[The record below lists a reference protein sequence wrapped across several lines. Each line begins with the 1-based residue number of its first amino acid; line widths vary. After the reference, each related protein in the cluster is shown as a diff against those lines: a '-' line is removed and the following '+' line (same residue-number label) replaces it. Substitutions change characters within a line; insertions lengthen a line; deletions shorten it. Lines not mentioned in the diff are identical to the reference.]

1 MAVTIKDIAA
11 AVGVS
16 RGTVD
21 RVINHRGGVSEEV
34 AARVEQ
40 AVEEMG
46 YFPNRAGRILAA
58 RKKPVTIGCLLPSD
72 KITFFHDVI
81 RGFFR
86 AERELSDF
94 GVSLRLKE
102 VRGYDPEIH
111 LAALRELLAENVS
124 ALCVATIETPEIT
137 ALLNQTAAE
146 GVPVAAINIDLPH
159 VNRLFYIGSNYLA
172 GGRTAG
178 GLLSLMAKG
187 PVSLFVVAGSSNIHS
202 HHLPDRGIRSG
213 DEGEGNGLHSG
224 GCPRLTQDDSE
235 VAYEA
240 TKRVLQEHPEINYI
254 YITTSGSAPGV
265 CRALE
270 ELERKKRVTV
280 IAFDDNKENKRL
292 MKEGS
297 IDVLLCQESFRQG
310 YDAINHL
317 FYYLVDGTVPKAEY
331 FTHTVIKIGENL

>member
-1 MAVTIKDIAA
+1 M
-11 AVGVS
+11 
-16 RGTVD
+16 
-21 RVINHRGGVSEEV
+21 
-34 AARVEQ
+34 
-40 AVEEMG
+40 
-46 YFPNRAGRILAA
+46 
-58 RKKPVTIGCLLPSD
+58 
-72 KITFFHDVI
+72 
-81 RGFFR
+81 
-86 AERELSDF
+86 
-94 GVSLRLKE
+94 
-102 VRGYDPEIH
+102 
-111 LAALRELLAENVS
+111 
-124 ALCVATIETPEIT
+124 
-137 ALLNQTAAE
+137 
-146 GVPVAAINIDLPH
+146 
-159 VNRLFYIGSNYLA
+159 
-172 GGRTAG
+172 
-178 GLLSLMAKG
+178 
-187 PVSLFVVAGSSNIHS
+187 SLFVVAGSSNIHS
-202 HHLPDRGIRSG
+202 HHLRI
-213 DEGEGNGLHSG
+213 EGFAQVMKEKETAYTLVDVQV
-224 GCPRLTQDDSE
+224 TQDDSE

>member
-46 YFPNRAGRILAA
+46 YLPNRAGRILAA

-137 ALLNQTAAE
+137 ALLNQTAAK

-202 HHLPDRGIRSG
+202 HHLRI
-213 DEGEGNGLHSG
+213 EGFAQVMKEKETAYTLVDVQA
-224 GCPRLTQDDSE
+224 TQDDSE

>member
-172 GGRTAG
+172 SGRTAG
-178 GLLSLMAKG
+178 GLLSLMAK
-187 PVSLFVVAGSSNIHS
+187 AGEPFCGGGLQQYSQPPS
-202 HHLPDRGIRSG
+202 PDRGIRSG

-224 GCPRLTQDDSE
+224 GCPGD
-235 VAYEA
+235 
-240 TKRVLQEHPEINYI
+240 
-254 YITTSGSAPGV
+254 PG
-265 CRALE
+265 
-270 ELERKKRVTV
+270 
-280 IAFDDNKENKRL
+280 
-292 MKEGS
+292 
-297 IDVLLCQESFRQG
+297 
-310 YDAINHL
+310 
-317 FYYLVDGTVPKAEY
+317 
-331 FTHTVIKIGENL
+331 

>member
-202 HHLPDRGIRSG
+202 HHLRI
-213 DEGEGNGLHSG
+213 EGFAQVMKEKETAYTLVDVQV
-224 GCPRLTQDDSE
+224 TQDDSE

-240 TKRVLQEHPEINYI
+240 TKRVLQGA
-254 YITTSGSAPGV
+254 SGDQLYLYHHLRQRSRCMQSAGGV
-265 CRALE
+265 G
-270 ELERKKRVTV
+270 
-280 IAFDDNKENKRL
+280 KEKTGDCYRL
-292 MKEGS
+292 R
-297 IDVLLCQESFRQG
+297 RQ
-310 YDAINHL
+310 
-317 FYYLVDGTVPKAEY
+317 
-331 FTHTVIKIGENL
+331 

>member
-146 GVPVAAINIDLPH
+146 GVPAAEP
-159 VNRLFYIGSNYLA
+159 
-172 GGRTAG
+172 
-178 GLLSLMAKG
+178 
-187 PVSLFVVAGSSNIHS
+187 
-202 HHLPDRGIRSG
+202 RGA
-213 DEGEGNGLHSG
+213 
-224 GCPRLTQDDSE
+224 CFP
-235 VAYEA
+235 
-240 TKRVLQEHPEINYI
+240 
-254 YITTSGSAPGV
+254 
-265 CRALE
+265 
-270 ELERKKRVTV
+270 
-280 IAFDDNKENKRL
+280 
-292 MKEGS
+292 
-297 IDVLLCQESFRQG
+297 
-310 YDAINHL
+310 
-317 FYYLVDGTVPKAEY
+317 
-331 FTHTVIKIGENL
+331 

>member
-34 AARVEQ
+34 AAKVEQ
-40 AVEEMG
+40 AVENMG
-46 YFPNRAGRILAA
+46 YLPNRAGRILAA

-81 RGFFR
+81 RGFQK

-94 GVSLRLKE
+94 GLSLRLKE
-102 VRGYDPEIH
+102 VRGYDPEAH
-111 LAALRELLAENVS
+111 LAALKELLTENVS
-124 ALCVATIETPEIT
+124 ALCAATLETPEIV
-137 ALLNQTAAE
+137 ALLNQTSDR
-146 GVPVAAINIDLPH
+146 GIPVAAINIDLPH

-178 GLLSLMAKG
+178 DLLSLMAKE
-187 PVSLFVVAGSSNIHS
+187 PVNLFIVAGSSNIHS
-202 HHLPDRGIRSG
+202 HHLRI
-213 DEGEGNGLHSG
+213 EGFAQVMKERKTAYTLVDVQV
-224 GCPRLTQDDSE
+224 TQDDSD
-235 VAYEA
+235 VAYEV
-240 TKRVLQEHPEINYI
+240 TKKVLQDHPEVNYI
-254 YITTSGSAPGV
+254 YVTTSGSAPGV

-270 ELERKKRVTV
+270 ELKRKEKVTV
-280 IAFDDNKENKRL
+280 IAFDDNEENKRL
-292 MKEGS
+292 MKKGS

-317 FYYLVDGTVPKAEY
+317 FYYLVDGTMPKTEY
-331 FTHTVIKIGENL
+331 YTHTVIKIKENL